1 MHGTL
6 RISEAASIGIHAMT
20 FLAAGPDR
28 RSTVREIADS
38 LRVSEAHLSKVMQRL
53 NRVGLVSSVRG
64 PGGGYRL
71 GRSRKAITLLDI
83 VEAIDGPLD
92 PSRCIMPERTCRGA
106 TCVFGDLLGVMNDKV
121 REYLS
126 GTRLSELAGTY
137 A

>member
-6 RISEAASIGIHAMT
+6 RISEAASIGLHAMT
-20 FLAAGPDR
+20 LLASEQGRTYAVR
-28 RSTVREIADS
+28 RMAES

-64 PGGGYRL
+64 PAGGYSL
-71 GRSRKAITLLDI
+71 GKPREKITLLDI

-92 PSRCIMPERTCRGA
+92 PSDCIMPERTCHGTA
-106 TCVFGDLLGVMNDKV
+106 CIFGDLLAVVNEKV
-121 REYLS
+121 REHLRNTKLS
-126 GTRLSELAGTY
+126 GLAGTY

>member
-6 RISEAASIGIHAMT
+6 RISEAASLGLHAMT
-20 FLAAGPDR
+20 FIASDPDR
-28 RSTVREIADS
+28 RCVVRQMAAS

-64 PGGGYRL
+64 PGGGYTL
-71 GRSRKAITLLDI
+71 GRPRDEITLLDI

-92 PSRCIMPERTCRGA
+92 PSRCIMPVKACRGA
-106 TCVFGDLLGVMNDKV
+106 TCVFGDLLSTVNDTV

-126 GTRLSELAGTY
+126 GTRLSELEGTY